1 VPDCLRTT
9 APKSIPISK
18 PSKIQDGKHRLQ
30 HDPKETRVPKR
41 CYKYLGGGARV
52 ANRRSAGA
60 AVDWESVGGAGALG
74 RVIAGVARA

>member
-1 VPDCLRTT
+1 
-9 APKSIPISK
+9 
-18 PSKIQDGKHRLQ
+18 
-30 HDPKETRVPKR
+30 
-41 CYKYLGGGARV
+41 V